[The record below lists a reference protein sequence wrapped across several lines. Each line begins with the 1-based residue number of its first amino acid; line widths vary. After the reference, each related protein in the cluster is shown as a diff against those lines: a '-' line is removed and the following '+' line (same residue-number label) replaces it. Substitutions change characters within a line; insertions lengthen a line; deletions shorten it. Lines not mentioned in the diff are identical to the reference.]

1 MANTNVLRN
10 PSSAG
15 NSEVGTLSVWTKR
28 ANITNGNQNIITL
41 DQSGTYF
48 ELYYKSTD
56 KIQVYA
62 TSHTNADLTTK
73 RKFRDTNAWYHV
85 VLAIDSTQSTASNR
99 LKLYINGE
107 QITDFFTATYPGQGN
122 NMYINQGSGTINVG
136 SCTIAGTQT
145 EFTAAATKNFSITA
159 TDAEGQTAVRAFSMS
174 FSFEMSG
181 SGGFN

>member
-56 KIQVYA
+56 
-62 TSHTNADLTTK
+62 
-73 RKFRDTNAWYHV
+73 
-85 VLAIDSTQSTASNR
+85 
-99 LKLYINGE
+99 
-107 QITDFFTATYPGQGN
+107 
-122 NMYINQGSGTINVG
+122 
-136 SCTIAGTQT
+136 
-145 EFTAAATKNFSITA
+145 
-159 TDAEGQTAVRAFSMS
+159 
-174 FSFEMSG
+174 
-181 SGGFN
+181 